1 MMEEIDMTDDERYF
15 NAPWGTLL
23 KVISTLGS
31 VLLIGIFGGMILSGR
46 AGSVITIALYSV
58 IPLLIL
64 FISLLFTVRGY
75 SISGNS
81 FRIRRLLW
89 YTDIDISMLKSVEYD
104 PKAMTGAMRTF
115 GNGGLFSFSGSYKSG
130 KLGTFKAYVT
140 DFKKCVVIV
149 TAGQTVVVS
158 PENPELFVEV
168 LRNLQWSTQ

>member
-1 MMEEIDMTDDERYF
+1 MIEAERYF

-23 KVISTLGS
+23 KVISVLGT
-31 VLLIGIFGGMILSGR
+31 VLLMGIFGGMALTGR
-46 AGSVITIALYSV
+46 ASTVITMVLYSV

-64 FISLLFTVRGY
+64 FISLLFTVKGY

-89 YTDIDISMLKSVEYD
+89 YTDIDISMLSSIEYD

-115 GNGGLFSFSGSYKSG
+115 GNGGLYSFSGSYKSG
-130 KLGTFKAYVT
+130 KFGTFKAYVT

-149 TAGQTVVVS
+149 AAGQTVVVS

-168 LRNLQWSTQ
+168 LRNLQCRTQ

>member
-1 MMEEIDMTDDERYF
+1 MIHDERYF
-15 NAPWGTLL
+15 NALWGTSL
-23 KVISTLGS
+23 KVISALTT
-31 VLLIGIFGGMILSGR
+31 VFLIGIFGGMALTGR
-46 AGSVITIALYSV
+46 ASTVIEMVLYLV

-75 SISGNS
+75 SVSGNS

-89 YTDIDISMLKSVEYD
+89 YTDMDISMLKSVEYD
-104 PKAMTGAMRTF
+104 PKAMTGSMRTF
-115 GNGGLFSFSGSYKSG
+115 GNGGLYSFSGRYKSG
-130 KLGTFKAYVT
+130 KLGAFKAYVT

-149 TAGQTVVVS
+149 AAGQTVVVS